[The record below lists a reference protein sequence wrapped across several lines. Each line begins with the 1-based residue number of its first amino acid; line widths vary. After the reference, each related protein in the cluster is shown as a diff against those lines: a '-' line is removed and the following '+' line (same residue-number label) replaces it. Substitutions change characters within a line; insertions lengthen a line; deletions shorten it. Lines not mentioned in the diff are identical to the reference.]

1 MQIKFWQ
8 VIALLLKTMFRDP
21 VFALLTKQAMFATE
35 KIKKCCKKI
44 ANITLLDGA
53 RT

>member
-35 KIKKCCKKI
+35 KNQKMLQKNCKH
-44 ANITLLDGA
+44 
-53 RT
+53 